1 MVRRPRQARR
11 STLTPTSRP
20 PRQRRRQQRMNR
32 YGAQAQRH
40 WQTYLPNR
48 YAALIADGTD
58 LNSFFSTLGDQAT
71 HQIEDLTRQ
80 LAGPDPAG
88 EGYLDKL
95 GRLNEA
101 RMAAEEQVL
110 PELILIDPETN
121 ETSPAATQTPAAEP
135 RTDQDDWI
143 PMVEDPTDPRWQE
156 IAEQEAAMNDD
167 SEPPARS

>member
-1 MVRRPRQARR
+1 
-11 STLTPTSRP
+11 
-20 PRQRRRQQRMNR
+20 MNR

-48 YAALIADGTD
+48 YAALIAAGTD

-71 HQIEDLTRQ
+71 QQIEDLARQ

-110 PELILIDPETN
+110 PELILIDPETS
-121 ETSPAATQTPAAEP
+121 EISSASTQSPAAEP
-135 RTDQDDWI
+135 GTEPEDWI

-156 IAEQEAAMNDD
+156 IAEQEAAMNGD

>member
-1 MVRRPRQARR
+1 
-11 STLTPTSRP
+11 
-20 PRQRRRQQRMNR
+20 MNR

-40 WQTYLPNR
+40 WQTFLPNR
-48 YAALIADGTD
+48 YAALIAEGTD
-58 LNSFFSTLGDQAT
+58 LNSYFSTLGEQAA
-71 HQIEDLTRQ
+71 QLIEELARE

-121 ETSPAATQTPAAEP
+121 ETTPTATQGAAVETQTAP
-135 RTDQDDWI
+135 DDWI

>member
-1 MVRRPRQARR
+1 
-11 STLTPTSRP
+11 
-20 PRQRRRQQRMNR
+20 MNR

-40 WQTYLPNR
+40 WQTHLPNR

-58 LNSFFSTLGDQAT
+58 LNSFFSTLGDQAL
-71 HQIEDLTRQ
+71 HQIEDLTRK
-80 LAGPDPAG
+80 LAGPDPTG

-121 ETSPAATQTPAAEP
+121 ETSPPTTPNP
-135 RTDQDDWI
+135 SPQTDQDWI

-167 SEPPARS
+167 SDPPARS

>member
-1 MVRRPRQARR
+1 
-11 STLTPTSRP
+11 
-20 PRQRRRQQRMNR
+20 MNR
-32 YGAQAQRH
+32 YGAQAQGH

-58 LNSFFSTLGDQAT
+58 LNSYFSTLGEQAAQ
-71 HQIEDLTRQ
+71 QIEDLARQ
-80 LAGPDPAG
+80 LAGPDPTG

-110 PELILIDPETN
+110 PELILIDPQTN
-121 ETSPAATQTPAAEP
+121 ETSSTSTPSPTAQPGTESAP
-135 RTDQDDWI
+135 QDWI

-167 SEPPARS
+167 SEPPTRS

>member
-1 MVRRPRQARR
+1 MARRPRPARLPA
-11 STLTPTSRP
+11 LTPSSRP
-20 PRQRRRQQRMNR
+20 QGQQRRRQRMNR

-40 WQTYLPNR
+40 WQTFLPNR

-58 LNSFFSTLGDQAT
+58 LNSYFSTLGEQAAQ
-71 HQIEDLTRQ
+71 QIDDLARN
-80 LAGPDPAG
+80 LAGPDPTG

-95 GRLNEA
+95 GRLNQA

-121 ETSPAATQTPAAEP
+121 ETSPTATQSPTAGPQAASG
-135 RTDQDDWI
+135 DWI

>member
-1 MVRRPRQARR
+1 MDGPAETETEDEPVRGASPEALADVPAEPVRGADSRGDGPEQLLLDFGEQA
-11 STLTPTSRP
+11 
-20 PRQRRRQQRMNR
+20 
-32 YGAQAQRH
+32 AQ
-40 WQTYLPNR
+40 
-48 YAALIADGTD
+48 
-58 LNSFFSTLGDQAT
+58 
-71 HQIEDLTRQ
+71 QIEELARN

-95 GRLNEA
+95 GRLNQA

-121 ETSPAATQTPAAEP
+121 EISPASTQSPAAEP
-135 RTDQDDWI
+135 RTDPEDWI

-167 SEPPARS
+167 SQPPTRS

>member
-1 MVRRPRQARR
+1 
-11 STLTPTSRP
+11 
-20 PRQRRRQQRMNR
+20 MNR

-48 YAALIADGTD
+48 YAALIAEGTD
-58 LNSFFSTLGDQAT
+58 LNSFFSTLGDQALA
-71 HQIEDLTRQ
+71 QIEDLTRQ
-80 LAGPDPAG
+80 LAGPDPTG

-121 ETSPAATQTPAAEP
+121 ETSPPGTQSPPP

-156 IAEQEAAMNDD
+156 IAEQEAAMNAD

>member
-1 MVRRPRQARR
+1 
-11 STLTPTSRP
+11 
-20 PRQRRRQQRMNR
+20 MNR

-58 LNSFFSTLGDQAT
+58 PSSYFSTLGEQAAQ
-71 HQIEDLTRQ
+71 QIEDLTRQ
-80 LAGPDPAG
+80 LAGPDPTG

-95 GRLNEA
+95 GRLNQA
-101 RMAAEEQVL
+101 RQAAEEQVL
-110 PELILIDPETN
+110 PELILIDPQTN
-121 ETSPAATQTPAAEP
+121 ETSPTAAESPAADP
-135 RTDQDDWI
+135 QADPDDWI

-167 SEPPARS
+167 SQPPARS